1 MLNAYYQRDNY
12 QFRKL
17 PEQMEIQL
25 HPKMKKVVIFSEWNS
40 LIHTSMRE
48 RSSNPYVK
56 PILEE
61 YYYDTILLW
70 TIHVRI
76 NYIARC
82 KDRKEIYRPKL
93 WPLQIS
99 LNVTMSW
106 QFSFLR

>member
-1 MLNAYYQRDNY
+1 
-12 QFRKL
+12 
-17 PEQMEIQL
+17 
-25 HPKMKKVVIFSEWNS
+25 
-40 LIHTSMRE
+40 MRE

-61 YYYDTILLW
+61 YYYGTG

-93 WPLQIS
+93 
-99 LNVTMSW
+99 
-106 QFSFLR
+106 